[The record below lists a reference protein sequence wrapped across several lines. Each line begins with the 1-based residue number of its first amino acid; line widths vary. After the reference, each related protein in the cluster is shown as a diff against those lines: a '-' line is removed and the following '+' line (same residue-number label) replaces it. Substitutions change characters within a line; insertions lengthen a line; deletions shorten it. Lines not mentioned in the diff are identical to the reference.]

1 VRRLTVETES
11 QMELVDI
18 TPEVRRLVRESG
30 VTRGVCHLFVPHTTA
45 AITLNESAD
54 PGTRKGLIKELL
66 KSLPTR
72 EASGRDD
79 GNAAAHV
86 FTSLVGT
93 SQTVFV
99 EKGRLILGTW
109 QTIYL
114 CEFDGP
120 RSRTILLRIQAK

>member
-1 VRRLTVETES
+1 
-11 QMELVDI
+11 MELVDI

-66 KSLPTR
+66 KSLPIR